1 MHFLCRCPNLRE
13 VAVGGRRFMRKLW
26 MKPFGQETL
35 GKFRQTDSAGA
46 ERTVGG
52 VSSDGMTWAQVRET
66 EAWPEMDGR
75 TSVYAHEI
83 DGGYEA
89 VWDGGSV
96 RGSNM
101 FLLDSRLSD
110 SGAPAPRNL
119 FLVRRDEWEGSA

>member
-1 MHFLCRCPNLRE
+1 MGVTAARKK
-13 VAVGGRRFMRKLW
+13 RRH
-26 MKPFGQETL
+26 EC
-35 GKFRQTDSAGA
+35 GA

-52 VSSDGMTWAQVRET
+52 LSSDGMTWAQVRET
-66 EAWPEMDGR
+66 EAWPGMGGR

-101 FLLDSRLSD
+101 FQLDSRLSE

-119 FLVRRDEWEGSA
+119 FLVRRDEWEGVRRE